1 MNCCVKL
8 FIRGRAELKKPKWS
22 FGIRKKNGSKILNS
36 KLERKRSFHVFISPL
51 CLTCIEYIIEIKRL
65 REVFTALGIKVTFYC
80 EGSKKEA
87 RTLKNDFHLPYR
99 VISIDHKS
107 QKWIS
112 SNVSVTPFY
121 VLKNKNGE
129 VLFSGRFTENWAKT
143 KSLLLEEH
151 QNSKAQHA

>member
-1 MNCCVKL
+1 MKNAKSS
-8 FIRGRAELKKPKWS
+8 IE
-22 FGIRKKNGSKILNS
+22 IRKTNHPKILGKWIIS
-36 KLERKRSFHVFISPL
+36 KFRRKRTLDVFISPL
-51 CLTCIEYIIEIKRL
+51 CLTCIERIIELKHL
-65 REVFTALGIKVTFYC
+65 REVFSSLGIKVLFYC

-87 RTLKNDFHLPYR
+87 RTIKTDFHLPFK
-99 VISIDHKS
+99 VVSIDRKS

-112 SNVSVTPFY
+112 SIVSVTPFY